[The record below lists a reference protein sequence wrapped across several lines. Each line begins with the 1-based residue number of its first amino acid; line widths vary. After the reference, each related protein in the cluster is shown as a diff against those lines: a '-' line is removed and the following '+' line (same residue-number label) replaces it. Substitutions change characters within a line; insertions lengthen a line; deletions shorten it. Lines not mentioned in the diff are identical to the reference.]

1 LKFKTFYISILTS
14 AVLFGCHQAAE
25 QRTANAS
32 FKDIHFA
39 KLFGIAEM
47 DSFSQLFY
55 INDKD
60 TLWSIK
66 STEIPKSSSKI
77 IVLSTVYAGFLEA
90 LGLQNQI
97 VGVDRMSYYSDSVL
111 SHRSQTNLIA
121 EVGEENQLNLEKIIN
136 LKPDFIFCTSVT
148 ANDESLR
155 KRLNKFNIRL
165 IACDNYK
172 EQHPLARAEWL
183 KMFAF
188 VTNHTSMAD
197 SLFEVI
203 KNNYNQ
209 LVKVSQS
216 FDIQPL
222 VLTDALFSDVWNVP
236 GANTYTAKLIHDAG
250 AKYVFDDKTSS
261 YTHPLNLETVL
272 KRAQKAD
279 VWINVSQF
287 NSLEEMIRT
296 EKRYALFKAF
306 NDARVYNY
314 NKKINAQGGNDFW
327 ETGVVRP
334 DWVLSDLIEI
344 FHPNKNNQTN
354 LFFYRRLD

>member
-1 LKFKTFYISILTS
+1 ME
-14 AVLFGCHQAAE
+14 V
-25 QRTANAS
+25 ANAT
-32 FKDIHFA
+32 FKDIQFA
-39 KLFGIAEM
+39 QIFGIAQLE
-47 DSFSQLFY
+47 SYSQLFY
-55 INDKD
+55 INNQD

-66 STEIPKSSSKI
+66 STEIPEKPSKI

-97 VGVDRMSYYSDSVL
+97 VGVDRMSYYSDS
-111 SHRSQTNLIA
+111 TLIQRFQNKQIL

-136 LKPDFIFCTSVT
+136 LKPDFIFCTSGT
-148 ANDESLR
+148 ANDESLK
-155 KRLNKFNIRL
+155 KRLNKFNIQL

-172 EQHPLARAEWL
+172 ENHPLARAEWL

-188 VTNHTSMAD
+188 ITQKEHQAD
-197 SLFEVI
+197 SLFHVI
-203 KNNYNQ
+203 ENNYNH
-209 LVKVSQS
+209 LAKASQS
-216 FDIQPL
+216 FEIQPL

-272 KRAQKAD
+272 KKAQNAD

-287 NSLEEMIRT
+287 NSLQEMIQK
-296 EKRYALFKAF
+296 EKRYALFNAYQ
-306 NDARVYNY
+306 NGRVYNY
-314 NKKINAQGGNDFW
+314 NKRINTNGGNDFW

-344 FHPNKNNQTN
+344 FHPNKNKQTN